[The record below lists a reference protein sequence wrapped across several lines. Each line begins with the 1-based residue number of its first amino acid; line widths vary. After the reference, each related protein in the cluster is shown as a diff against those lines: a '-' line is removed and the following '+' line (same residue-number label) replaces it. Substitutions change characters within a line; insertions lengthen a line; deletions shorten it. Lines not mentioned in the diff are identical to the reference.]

1 MKKKL
6 VKSCLISISAVGI
19 GYILKNYITDIS
31 NTYEEE
37 KSRYISYY
45 YIIQEW
51 MFNKQK
57 GKTIENY
64 LEKNNINNIAIYG
77 MGTLGKMLYD
87 DIKNT
92 NIKISY
98 IIDKTLEKN
107 WDEVPIINLKDIKD
121 YPMVDAIIITPIYN
135 YVHIIQEIKN
145 YKINFL
151 TISLE
156 QLIL

>member
-64 LEKNNINNIAIYG
+64 LEKNNIYNIAIYG

>member
-6 VKSCLISISAVGI
+6 VKSCLISIYAVGI

-64 LEKNNINNIAIYG
+64 LEKNNINNR
-77 MGTLGKMLYD
+77 
-87 DIKNT
+87 
-92 NIKISY
+92 
-98 IIDKTLEKN
+98 
-107 WDEVPIINLKDIKD
+107 
-121 YPMVDAIIITPIYN
+121 
-135 YVHIIQEIKN
+135 
-145 YKINFL
+145 
-151 TISLE
+151 
-156 QLIL
+156 